1 MALPAAASTVPAGA
15 RREAGKVPGGCARCG
30 SSAAAGAAPAAGEA
44 KEGSVVRQ
52 GLVVGI
58 IVLVLAG
65 IAGFFWWQQ
74 RHVADIAAPVATA
87 PVPDVAPAP
96 LPAPAASSAA
106 SQPAIRHPIEPS
118 AAAASAPMDLTATLV
133 DLFGRKAVLSTFQ
146 LDDFPRRVV
155 ATVDNLARPSASARL
170 WPVNPAGGR
179 LKVEQRAD
187 GEVIGADNGERYTP
201 FVLLV
206 ESADTARAVAAYRR
220 LYPSFQQAYE
230 ELGYPGR
237 YFNDRLVEVIDHL
250 LATPE
255 TEAPLKVHLP
265 EIKGPLQPQRPW
277 VLYEFDD
284 PALESLSAGQ
294 KMLLRMGPVNER
306 RLKRKLAELRA
317 AIASPA
323 SPASPASASR

>member
-1 MALPAAASTVPAGA
+1 M
-15 RREAGKVPGGCARCG
+15 K
-30 SSAAAGAAPAAGEA
+30 
-44 KEGSVVRQ
+44 Q
-52 GLVVGI
+52 GLIAAVV
-58 IVLVLAG
+58 VLVLAG
-65 IAGFFWWQQ
+65 IAGVFWWQQ
-74 RHVADIAAPVATA
+74 RHVADVALPVATA
-87 PVPDVAPAP
+87 PPELATAPPPAP
-96 LPAPAASSAA
+96 SAAASE
-106 SQPAIRHPIEPS
+106 PGIRHPIAAPAEP
-118 AAAASAPMDLTATLV
+118 APAPDLSATLI

-155 ATVDNLARPSASARL
+155 ATVDNLARPNASSRL

-179 LKVEQRAD
+179 MKLEHRPGGD
-187 GEVIGADNGERYTP
+187 VISADNGERYTP

-255 TEAPLKVHLP
+255 IEGPLKVHLP
-265 EIKGPLQPQRPW
+265 EIKGPLQPERPW

-284 PALESLSAGQ
+284 PALESLSSGQ

-306 RLKRKLAELRA
+306 RLKHKLAELRRQIA
-317 AIASPA
+317 APT
-323 SPASPASASR
+323 SATR